1 MIEVLLVKEL
11 NNNIEIINNINS
23 VSPYIKLFKIL
34 SNVNEILSVIS
45 NNSINILIIDEL
57 LFNKLD
63 VVEFSKIETYVN
75 SIIIL
80 TNNLSHTNF
89 NNKCIFSTE
98 KQLPNLLTNYLQDDK
113 FMSST
118 NEKNII
124 MNKIANELKYLG
136 YNLSY
141 YGTKYLMDCIYYLY
155 KHENYFDEITIKSV
169 YSILAKKYNKNENT
183 IKCNITRA
191 TSIMFCECEEN
202 KLKKYLGMCCLPKTG
217 SKIIIETVLNKI
229 RYS

>member
-1 MIEVLLVKEL
+1 MIEVLLIKEL
-11 NNNIEIINNINS
+11 NNNIEIINTINS
-23 VSPYIKLFKIL
+23 ISPYIKLFKIL
-34 SNVNEILSVIS
+34 SNINEILSVVS

-57 LFNKLD
+57 LLKKLD

-80 TNNLSHTNF
+80 TNNLSNTNF
-89 NNKCIFSTE
+89 KNKCIFSTE
-98 KQLPNLLTNYLQDDK
+98 EQLANLLTNYLHDDE
-113 FMSST
+113 FTT
-118 NEKNII
+118 NEKNLI

-141 YGTKYLMDCIYYLY
+141 YGTKYLIDCIYYLY
-155 KHENYFDEITIKSV
+155 KHEDYFDEITIKSI
-169 YSILAKKYNKNENT
+169 YSILAKKYKKNENT

-217 SKIIIETVLNKI
+217 SKIIIETILNKI